1 MRILWLTPELPFAP
15 GGTGGSTRQFHLVR
29 VLVERGHDVDVVA
42 PVHPAQEAGAD
53 LLRATGATLLGVR
66 RPASR
71 VRETLAALGR
81 RPALA
86 ADLLRMPVVAW
97 QVEVF
102 RTALWPQVLRALGRA
117 PDVIVVEHDWA
128 ARWVERLP
136 RDVPCAVG
144 LQNLSW
150 RYYESRAAASGGRP
164 AAAALRLEA
173 RRFQAFDRRLLARFA
188 ARMTMSPQDSAV
200 LRDVLGLDATV
211 IPNGVDTTA
220 LTAGPLPGAPVALFT
235 GTFGYAPNAEALDW
249 LLSDI
254 WPRVRAGRAD
264 ARLLVVGRDVPP
276 RLQALAGPGVTIAG
290 WVPEMQPWLD
300 RAQAVLVPMRSGG
313 GTRLKVLDGL
323 ASGRPLITT
332 TMGAEGVAITPGHD
346 ALVADG
352 AEDFAAAVLGT
363 LADDEL
369 ARRVGAAGRA
379 LAERDYDWRA
389 IGARCA
395 ALLEALATGDR
406 APA

>member
-1 MRILWLTPELPFAP
+1 MRVLWLTPELPFAP

-29 VLVERGHDVDVVA
+29 VLVDQGHDVDVVS
-42 PVHPAQEAGAD
+42 PVHPSQEAGAD

-86 ADLLRMPVVAW
+86 VDLLRMPVVAW

-102 RTALWPQVLRALGRA
+102 RTALWPRGLRALDRA
-117 PDVIVVEHDWA
+117 PGVIVVEHDWA

-136 RDVPCAVG
+136 AGVPCAVG

-150 RYYESRAAASGGRP
+150 RYYESRAAAAGGRLG
-164 AAAALRLEA
+164 AAALRLEA
-173 RRFQAFDRRLLARFA
+173 RRFAAFDRRLLARFA
-188 ARMTMSPQDSAV
+188 ARMTMSPEDSAV

-220 LTAGPLPGAPVALFT
+220 ITATPLPGAPVALFT

-254 WPRVRAGRAD
+254 WPRVLAGRAD

-276 RLQALAGPGVTIAG
+276 RLKALAGPSVTIAG

-332 TMGAEGVAITPGHD
+332 TMGAEGVAITAGED

-352 AEDFAAAVLGT
+352 AGDFAVAVVGA

-389 IGARCA
+389 IGTRCA

-406 APA
+406 TPA